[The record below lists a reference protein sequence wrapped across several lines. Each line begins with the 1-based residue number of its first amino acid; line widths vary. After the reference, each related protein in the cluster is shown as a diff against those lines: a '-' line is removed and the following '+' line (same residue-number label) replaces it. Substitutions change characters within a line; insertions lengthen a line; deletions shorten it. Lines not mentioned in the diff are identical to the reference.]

1 VFGSAYADNGGR
13 RKQTPFLFGYRKEAE
28 MRNLGWGLIAVFGG
42 GILYL
47 LGTWVFQVATGY
59 YVQREATTALIITGM
74 IAAIPLIV
82 VAIGIRLVT
91 THPVVRH
98 DGGHN

>member
-1 VFGSAYADNGGR
+1 
-13 RKQTPFLFGYRKEAE
+13 

-74 IAAIPLIV
+74 IAAI
-82 VAIGIRLVT
+82 
-91 THPVVRH
+91 H
-98 DGGHN
+98 

>member
-42 GILYL
+42 GS
-47 LGTWVFQVATGY
+47 Y

-98 DGGHN
+98 DRGHN